1 MLRALV
7 IALLLAN
14 LAWWAAQWP
23 PLAGPL
29 GLGSTEREPQR
40 LARQQ
45 DAERIRLLPAGGA
58 AAASAVAAGASAAP
72 AQATCLEAG
81 PLDDAG
87 FGAARSAL
95 QQAGVGSEAW
105 VEIRRE
111 LPGSFG
117 IYMGRF
123 ADAEQARRKAEEL
136 QRLSVPHELLATG
149 ALAPGLLLGRYT
161 DATQAQAGLTR
172 LQNRGVRTARLQ
184 TLQAP
189 AVEHRL
195 KLERLDDAAR
205 ARLQAGPTAALW
217 RSCP

>member
-1 MLRALV
+1 MLRTLV

-14 LAWWAAQWP
+14 LAWWAAHWP
-23 PLAGPL
+23 PLAEPL
-29 GLGSTEREPQR
+29 GLASPEREPQR

-45 DAERIRLLPAGGA
+45 GAEQIRLLPDAPASRPAEPAPVA
-58 AAASAVAAGASAAP
+58 AAAP
-72 AQATCLEAG
+72 ACLEAG

-87 FGAARSAL
+87 FQAARGAL

-111 LPGSFG
+111 LPGSFA

-123 ADAEQARRKAEEL
+123 ADAEQARHKAEEL
-136 QRLSVPHELLATG
+136 QRLGVPHELATG

-161 DATQAQAGLTR
+161 DAGQAQAGLNR

-184 TLQAP
+184 TLLAP

-205 ARLQAGPTAALW
+205 TRLQAGPSAALW
-217 RSCP
+217 RACP